1 MDLAVG
7 GSVLPL
13 ALLLRSCGSKTNPS
27 LLSTDPIPCDKPG
40 NRISNLFWVFVNWQ
54 LTQKRVTGRDPGCA
68 LESVKR
74 WGFEGQGPACH
85 LLYWDTVGS
94 KPERGVRCDSHKP
107 QAVERFAFLLLDDNL
122 CLLGLGSMSACSAI
136 LAVLGCQNCT
146 SLPYLAKVLLNR

>member
-13 ALLLRSCGSKTNPS
+13 ALLLCSCRSKTNPS
-27 LLSTDPIPCDKPG
+27 LLSTYPVPGDKPG
-40 NRISNLFWVFVNWQ
+40 NRISNLFRVFGKWQ

-74 WGFEGQGPACH
+74 WGFEGQGPVCH

-94 KPERGVRCDSHKP
+94 KLERGVRWNSHKP
-107 QAVERFAFLLLDDNL
+107 QEVERFAFLLLGAALDRSS
-122 CLLGLGSMSACSAI
+122 LLGSENTLVHSAI
-136 LAVLGCQNCT
+136 LAVLGCQNRT
-146 SLPYLAKVLLNR
+146 SLPH

>member
-1 MDLAVG
+1 MLDLPVG
-7 GSVLPL
+7 SSVLPL

-68 LESVKR
+68 LESVKQ
-74 WGFEGQGPACH
+74 WGFEGQGPVCH

-94 KPERGVRCDSHKP
+94 RLEIGVRCDSHTP
-107 QAVERFAFLLLDDNL
+107 QKVERFAFLLLGAALDKSS
-122 CLLGLGSMSACSAI
+122 LLGSGNMLVRPAI

-146 SLPYLAKVLLNR
+146 SLLH